1 MKHNKLLVL
10 LTSLLSI
17 LQSGRALSVRDLPE
31 KPEDGDLWVLLVAGS
46 NGWFNY
52 RHQADICHAYQIVH
66 AHGVPDDRI
75 IVMMYDD
82 IAYNKENPTPG
93 QIINQPNGTDVYHG
107 VVKDYVCASVRPDL
121 FLQVLQGEKVD
132 GIFGSGKTLESGPN
146 DNVFVYF
153 TDHGAKGLVA
163 FGESV
168 LKATDLNKAI
178 KNMYDNKKYKNMV
191 FYVEACESGSMFK
204 NLLPSNMNV
213 FATTASNAT
222 TSSFACYFDEKRKTF
237 LADVYSIKWMQD
249 TDKNNIEQETLEQQY
264 RVVKKET
271 NTSTVCEF
279 GDLSMGKMTVGTFQG
294 TKPTSQVSEG
304 DGGHPVPP
312 NWKSCGA
319 SAVSGPQVP
328 LTILQKKIEMAAS
341 EEEAELA
348 REELQQ
354 LLDNRKFME
363 GVVESV
369 VNMAAAGED
378 GLSNAV
384 WTENVDLTKFD
395 CYYAAVDL
403 FHEKCFNLGK
413 NDYALR
419 MLNPFVNL
427 CERGIDSAII
437 TKAIRSGCTHP
448 RVYGIH

>member
-1 MKHNKLLVL
+1 MGTPLIATVTRHNMRVL
-10 LTSLLSI
+10 LLCGLLAPAVYAFS
-17 LQSGRALSVRDLPE
+17 AHDLPT
-31 KPEDGDLWVLLVAGS
+31 PDEDGDLWVLLVAGS

-52 RHQADICHAYQIVH
+52 RHQADVCHAYQIVH
-66 AHGVPDDRI
+66 AHGVPDDHI

-82 IAYNKENPTPG
+82 LAFNKENPTPG
-93 QIINQPNGTDVYHG
+93 KLINQPNGTDVYHG
-107 VVKDYVCASVRPDL
+107 VVKDYVCASVRPDI

-168 LKATDLNKAI
+168 LKATELNQAI
-178 KNMYDNKKYKNMV
+178 KKMHDDKKYNKMV

-222 TSSFACYFDEKRKTF
+222 TSSFACYYDEKRKTF

-249 TDKNNIEQETLEQQY
+249 TDKNNIEKETLEQQY

-294 TKPTSQVSEG
+294 TKPTSQVSDG

-328 LTILQKKIEMAAS
+328 LTILQKKIEMAAT
-341 EEEAELA
+341 
-348 REELQQ
+348 
-354 LLDNRKFME
+354 
-363 GVVESV
+363 
-369 VNMAAAGED
+369 GED

-384 WTENVDLTKFD
+384 WTENVELTKFD

-427 CERGIDSAII
+427 CERGIDSSII

-448 RVYGIH
+448 SVYGIH